1 MANKALVVSWTT
13 QNSTESVITDYDVQ
27 YRPGTSGNWIDRTG
41 ETTSDT
47 ATTVIVTGLTNSTAY
62 QVQVRAS
69 NSAGDGA
76 WSTAVS
82 GTPAITAPFAPAAP
96 TLQTDYQALV
106 VSWTEPNDNGSDI
119 TDYDVQYRF
128 CSALDKTCV
137 ISPSWNG
144 QWWNWTTN
152 TATTVRLTGLTNG
165 TAYQVRVRAA
175 NDYNGNGSNDYSS
188 WSLASK
194 GIPNFAPP
202 GPPTGVTLSRAGD
215 GKLAVKWKKPLLIGA
230 PSTTY
235 DLRYRRCQHTGE
247 EECSYPGNTPNW
259 GNWTSG
265 GSTTDSA
272 VTSKTL
278 TGLTNGYAHQVQV
291 RGNNSNH
298 TGDWSTTSAA
308 LIPGTPSQP
317 AKPTLSYNNKVLTV
331 TWTAPAANGSTITHY
346 AVQYQACTNT
356 SDLTCQTNPLWG
368 SWTEVSRTQ
377 NDTTTTSTVSGLTD
391 GTAYRAQVT
400 AHNANGNSGW
410 SDPGDAAFARRPDT
424 PTAPTLT
431 AGNNQLTVTWTEPDT
446 NGSNITKYLVHFR
459 TGSNDFAAPTSGTC
473 ATAVLDGSVRSCT
486 ITGLTNGTNYD
497 VQIQAINSV
506 GGSEWSASSSARP
519 S

>member
-1 MANKALVVSWTT
+1 M
-13 QNSTESVITDYDVQ
+13 
-27 YRPGTSGNWIDRTG
+27 
-41 ETTSDT
+41 
-47 ATTVIVTGLTNSTAY
+47 
-62 QVQVRAS
+62 
-69 NSAGDGA
+69 
-76 WSTAVS
+76 
-82 GTPAITAPFAPAAP
+82 
-96 TLQTDYQALV
+96 
-106 VSWTEPNDNGSDI
+106 
-119 TDYDVQYRF
+119 
-128 CSALDKTCV
+128 
-137 ISPSWNG
+137 
-144 QWWNWTTN
+144 
-152 TATTVRLTGLTNG
+152 
-165 TAYQVRVRAA
+165 RVRAA
-175 NDYNGNGSNDYSS
+175 NDYNSNGSNDYSS

-202 GPPTGVTLSRAGD
+202 GPPTGVTLSLDGD

-247 EECSYPGNTPNW
+247 EECTYPGNTPNW

-272 VTSKTL
+272 ATSKTL

-331 TWTAPAANGSTITHY
+331 TWTAPAANGSPITHY

-356 SDLTCQTNPLWG
+356 SDLTCQTNPSWG
-368 SWTEVSRTQ
+368 SWTVVSRTQ

-391 GTAYRAQVT
+391 GTAYRSRVV

-410 SDPGDAAFARRPDT
+410 SDPADAAFARPPNKPNT
-424 PTAPTLT
+424 PTLIPSSGSVKVDWTAP
-431 AGNNQLTVTWTEPDT
+431 NT
-446 NGSNITKYLVHFR
+446 NGSRITSYIVQYRACTNTNNLSCTTNPSWEGSWTSSTVDL
-459 TGSNDFAAPTSGTC
+459 TGSNLNCGTDLVSNPCRTTLTS
-473 ATAVLDGSVRSCT
+473 
-486 ITGLTNGTNYD
+486 LTNGTAYQVRLRAVSD
-497 VQIQAINSV
+497 AGNSD
-506 GGSEWSASSSARP
+506 WSDIDSARP